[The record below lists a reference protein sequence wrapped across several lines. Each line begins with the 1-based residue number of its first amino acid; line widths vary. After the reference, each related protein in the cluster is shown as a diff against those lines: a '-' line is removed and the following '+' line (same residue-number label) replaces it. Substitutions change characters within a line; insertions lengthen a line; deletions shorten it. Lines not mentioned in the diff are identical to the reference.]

1 MKTTIIGIALAA
13 TALTT
18 ANALKC
24 QKNATGVLATRE
36 KRFEHKFDYDGH
48 PVAEWTQYY
57 KMKDG
62 KLVTSKDPG
71 EEYDFYSCEAD
82 GNLVSGDRAEMTGVL
97 KTKDGKK
104 CLTNSFVWAR
114 KPAKWPAWEQVPKDV
129 EKKVTLEDC
138 AENGMGLRKQ
148 WFELSNAH
156 RPGCSQELLHHGY
169 YEDQSLHLE
178 YGEKGVAFDRIKE
191 LDNEEEKEE
200 EDYRF
205 SISYLM
211 TGKLDDTC

>member
-1 MKTTIIGIALAA
+1 MEWG
-13 TALTT
+13 
-18 ANALKC
+18 
-24 QKNATGVLATRE
+24 
-36 KRFEHKFDYDGH
+36 FESNG
-48 PVAEWTQYY
+48 
-57 KMKDG
+57 
-62 KLVTSKDPG
+62 L
-71 EEYDFYSCEAD
+71 SC
-82 GNLVSGDRAEMTGVL
+82 
-97 KTKDGKK
+97 
-104 CLTNSFVWAR
+104 
-114 KPAKWPAWEQVPKDV
+114 
-129 EKKVTLEDC
+129 
-138 AENGMGLRKQ
+138 
-148 WFELSNAH
+148 NAH

>member
-62 KLVTSKDPG
+62 KLVTSK
-71 EEYDFYSCEAD
+71 EK
-82 GNLVSGDRAEMTGVL
+82 NMTFIHVRQ
-97 KTKDGKK
+97 KET
-104 CLTNSFVWAR
+104 WYR
-114 KPAKWPAWEQVPKDV
+114 EIEQK
-129 EKKVTLEDC
+129 
-138 AENGMGLRKQ
+138 
-148 WFELSNAH
+148 
-156 RPGCSQELLHHGY
+156 
-169 YEDQSLHLE
+169 
-178 YGEKGVAFDRIKE
+178 
-191 LDNEEEKEE
+191 
-200 EDYRF
+200 
-205 SISYLM
+205 
-211 TGKLDDTC
+211 